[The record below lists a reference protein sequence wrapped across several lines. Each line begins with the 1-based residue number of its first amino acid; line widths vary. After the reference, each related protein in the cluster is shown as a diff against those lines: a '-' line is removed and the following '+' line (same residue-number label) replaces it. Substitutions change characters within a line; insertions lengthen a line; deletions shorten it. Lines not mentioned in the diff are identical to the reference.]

1 MPSLIPVIMCDVDG
15 TLADDSYRISQR
27 PTYDRAEF
35 DLASID
41 DPPIPY
47 MVETVRQLA
56 RSYDII
62 IMTGRLDVAA
72 EVTAEWLDRYNIPWE
87 ELLMRRLED
96 EQPNHVL
103 KVAMYE
109 EVIGPMQRQVELVI
123 DNSSQAISALTD
135 RGVNTLHV
143 NRPPSPLDG
152 EG

>member
-1 MPSLIPVIMCDVDG
+1 MCDVDG
-15 TLADDSYRISQR
+15 TLADDSYRISHLFPPEGS

-72 EVTAEWLDRYNIPWE
+72 EVTAEWLDRYDIPWE

-96 EQPNHVL
+96 EQSNHAL